1 MSPPCECKAG
11 DKGHVTTFQTK
22 LRVQNEEVP
31 KPSEKQPA
39 CAGTLP
45 RLASVHLFLTPALS
59 LLSDHE
65 LLIWPKCRM
74 SFVLITGGWTHSPQA
89 WVTIQFTIYTLTPC
103 QYDGPVSWGTWS
115 QQNHTELSALLL
127 LSPSGQPA
135 TWSPLLL
142 LAPTPLP

>member
-1 MSPPCECKAG
+1 MSVFQPCLRTGNGWENESTVLMSPPCECKAG

-22 LRVQNEEVP
+22 LCVQNEEVP

-89 WVTIQFTIYTLTPC
+89 WVTIQFTIYTFNTM
-103 QYDGPVSWGTWS
+103 PVRWACILG
-115 QQNHTELSALLL
+115 HVV
-127 LSPSGQPA
+127 PA
-135 TWSPLLL
+135 EPH
-142 LAPTPLP
+142 